1 MNRGVTTLT
10 TDMEIWTPADTK
22 LDGGGH
28 ENWTLAATKPGH
40 PPVASLT
47 TP

>member
-1 MNRGVTTLT
+1 MMPASLT

-28 ENWTLAATKPGH
+28 QTWTLAATKSGH
-40 PPVASLT
+40 PRLLR
-47 TP
+47 